1 MVIQTKGRQQM
12 ADKKWVRPLASL
24 LIAALTISILP
35 IKAVNPSLVTRPDA
49 SLVAHVHTHS
59 VNRLLTDDS
68 CPPGWRCGQLG
79 DPNVTG
85 SQEAAGATW
94 TISGTGVM
102 PDNVRFVWQSIGTH
116 GGVSARVVSQPAPG
130 GDNVGAGV
138 MIRDGTQP
146 GAALYSF
153 YATTAHL
160 LVVRIRAAQSQGDGI
175 VARIAGDPPAYL
187 RVARSG
193 DTFTAFTSRDG
204 RNWHVVPNS
213 GVTIHMGRRVEAGIA
228 VALGQPGAAVI
239 NNAAVAATGDV
250 ASSSLSERSLPT
262 SFIVLWEGK
271 IASVARILT
280 SKRPPSALS
289 SEKTRSLRQ
298 TASGG
303 DNTAPQSS
311 GNVAQVIQASWVT
324 PNDNFA
330 AVAGTNLNLEASF
343 RSGKPN
349 NYRLPGIVRFN
360 VKWSSGETHELCSVP
375 LRDARIEDTRVS
387 QGGKIRGNVVGLFT
401 CKNAHIPTNVPTG
414 AVRLTFDA
422 PGMNTSGGV
431 LSGTIVPNNLSL
443 YTPDIKIVAYIAPI
457 EHLDCVKDLSYHKDL
472 VAGALREHH
481 GDKLTAGNAID
492 DACWALGD
500 SSNDPPPPF
509 LANGQWE
516 TFKSSQ
522 EYRGYIHIASMKVTC
537 DRAGVHSPVNGPSG
551 DSSSGWTKKQIGVDK
566 ASVRVYDKPEDYK
579 P

>member
-250 ASSSLSERSLPT
+250 ASS
-262 SFIVLWEGK
+262 
-271 IASVARILT
+271 
-280 SKRPPSALS
+280 
-289 SEKTRSLRQ
+289 
-298 TASGG
+298 GG

-422 PGMNTSGGV
+422 PGMNISGGV